1 MKSITFL
8 IDNPQKLDYTNSIKL
23 IFEVMYMATIK
34 DVAQHAGVSS
44 ATVSRVLMNQGNV
57 SEKTAAAVR
66 NSIALLGYHPNALA
80 RQLRRQHTQTV
91 YVIIPSIDNAFF
103 SEVYR
108 GIETEALAHNYQAF
122 LVNTNND
129 KNQENLYISA
139 LVQKQ
144 TDGIISL
151 SATAAT
157 SVIERQVAGL
167 PMVIACQYLE
177 NGSLPNVAIDNI
189 AAAKDAVAHLISLG
203 HKKIGCLA
211 GPASN
216 VLYRDRLTGYL
227 RALTDHAIPVNM
239 EYVSY
244 GDSTFQSGYEM
255 ARELLQAHPEITAVF
270 ASGDVMAI
278 GSMKAAKEL
287 GRRIPQ
293 DYAVVGFDDL
303 DITQFCDP
311 PLTTIH
317 QPMFEIGKYS
327 MQTLLDLINGNPT
340 QNQRLLEY
348 QLIVR
353 ESTVFHSR

>member
-1 MKSITFL
+1 MAGLFAPCPEACS
-8 IDNPQKLDYTNSIKL
+8 KLPAICL
-23 IFEVMYMATIK
+23 FEVKCMATIK
-34 DVAQHAGVSS
+34 DVARHAGVSS

-57 SEKTAAAVR
+57 SAKTAAAVQK
-66 NSIALLGYHPNALA
+66 SIAQLGYHPNALA
-80 RQLRRQHTQTV
+80 RQLRRQHTQTI
-91 YVIIPSIDNAFF
+91 YVIIPSIDNTFF

-108 GIETEALAHNYQAF
+108 GIESEALAHHYQAF

-129 KNQENLYISA
+129 KNQENLFLSA

-151 SATAAT
+151 SAAAAT
-157 SVIERQVAGL
+157 GVIERQVAGL

-177 NGSLPNVAIDNI
+177 DGSLPNVAIDNI
-189 AAAKDAVAHLISLG
+189 AAAKEAVTHLLDLG
-203 HKKIGCLA
+203 HRNIGCLS
-211 GPASN
+211 GPATN

-227 RALTDHAIPVNM
+227 RALAEHDIPVNM
-239 EYVSY
+239 GYVSY
-244 GDSTFQSGYEM
+244 GNSTLQSGYD
-255 ARELLQAHPEITAVF
+255 RGLELLLGHPEITAVF
-270 ASGDVMAI
+270 AAGDVMAI
-278 GSMKAAKEL
+278 GSMKAARKL

-303 DITQFCDP
+303 DITRFCDP

-327 MQTLLDLINGNPT
+327 MQTLLDLIEGKPT

-348 QLIVR
+348 RLIVR
-353 ESTVFHSR
+353 ESTVEHA